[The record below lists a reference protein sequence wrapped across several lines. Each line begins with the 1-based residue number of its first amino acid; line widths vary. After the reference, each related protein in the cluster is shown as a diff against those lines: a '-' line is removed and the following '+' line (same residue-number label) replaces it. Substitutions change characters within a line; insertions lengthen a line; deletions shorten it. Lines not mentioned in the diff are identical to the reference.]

1 MNLVKRKKCSLKML
15 FGNQII
21 APGISD
27 TFVWL
32 GLAFSSKLM
41 GYLGHTNTEM
51 KYNGLGPSAETK
63 VPKWI
68 LP

>member
-1 MNLVKRKKCSLKML
+1 MKLVKRKKCSLKML
-15 FGNQII
+15 FCNQII

-51 KYNGLGPSAETK
+51 KK
-63 VPKWI
+63 MV
-68 LP
+68 

>member
-1 MNLVKRKKCSLKML
+1 ML
-15 FGNQII
+15 FCNQII

-51 KYNGLGPSAETK
+51 KYNGLGPSTETNA
-63 VPKWI
+63 PKWN